1 MIFPEQQ
8 YKNAVTEFVEEM
20 RNDIIA
26 NIETNLRL
34 TSKDKIKTKN
44 NTDVLRVFTTKK
56 QGEIVKGKYRGLL
69 PSLKFVGNP
78 QNITEILVD
87 NTSFTLRLGT
97 KVEYAG
103 YNEFGT
109 KHIKAR
115 PFFFNSIQQYYK
127 SGVFEQTLKDLQNK
141 LTTSFNNLGVVNG

>member
-1 MIFPEQQ
+1 MIFPKQI

-20 RNDIIA
+20 RNDIVA
-26 NIETNLRL
+26 NIETNLTL
-34 TSKDKIKTKN
+34 TPKKRMRTKN

-69 PSLKFVGNP
+69 PSLKFTGNP
-78 QNITEILVD
+78 QNVTEILVD

-97 KVEYAG
+97 KVDYAS

-115 PFFFNSIQQYYK
+115 PFFYNSIQEYYK
-127 SGVFEQTLKDLQNK
+127 SGVFEQTLKDFQNK
-141 LTTSFNNLGVVNG
+141 LTTSFNNLGTVNG